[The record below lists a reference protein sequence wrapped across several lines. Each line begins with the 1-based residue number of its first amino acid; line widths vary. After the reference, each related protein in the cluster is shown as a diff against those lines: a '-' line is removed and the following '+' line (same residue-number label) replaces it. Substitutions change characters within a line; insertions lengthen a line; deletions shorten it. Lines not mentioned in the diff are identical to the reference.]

1 MKHGDKEREK
11 AIATC
16 WCSKHPFSRGKMFW
30 LSLEQKLEHESPSS
44 WVSSVIN
51 MRFKKTKKTI
61 CLKFLFCSHPS
72 WACTLPGTGLGTST
86 VDSISL
92 AEPSP
97 GHASVESGIL
107 PQSFPQDIQL
117 LYQEERLCSVHPF
130 QNLQKWPADVSGQ
143 SRTCYPWL
151 LLPLFLH
158 SLGTLWR
165 EC

>member
-1 MKHGDKEREK
+1 MCQTLIALPPMCTLLQCQGECLFSVGKLLECLHSSSRVCPELKEKHSGGIHWREK
-11 AIATC
+11 MWID
-16 WCSKHPFSRGKMFW
+16 
-30 LSLEQKLEHESPSS
+30 
-44 WVSSVIN
+44 
-51 MRFKKTKKTI
+51 
-61 CLKFLFCSHPS
+61 SHPS

-86 VDSISL
+86 VDSIDL

-107 PQSFPQDIQL
+107 PQSFPQDVQL